1 MYVYFDIFL
10 VLFVCAV
17 FLQVDVDE
25 NPLIAK
31 AEGLTFIP
39 TFKIYK
45 NGHKLKE
52 MLGPSEEALECVMKQ
67 YSS

>member
-1 MYVYFDIFL
+1 MFIFTFFLFCLFL
-10 VLFVCAV
+10 VF
-17 FLQVDVDE
+17 FQVDVDE
-25 NPLIAK
+25 NPVIAK

-52 MLGPSEEALECVMKQ
+52 MLGPSEEALECAMKQ

>member
-1 MYVYFDIFL
+1 MFIFTFF
-10 VLFVCAV
+10 LFCLFPV

-25 NPLIAK
+25 NPVIAK

-52 MLGPSEEALECVMKQ
+52 MLGPSEEALECAMKQ